1 MITKREKGYKATK
14 CVTER
19 LQQKE
24 RLHKE
29 REVIR
34 QQKVREREI
43 ATENERYV
51 QLSDSK
57 EIENVLKRY
66 SHLVS

>member
-1 MITKREKGYKATK
+1 MR
-14 CVTER
+14 ER

-34 QQKVREREI
+34 QQKVRERERLQQKMRK
-43 ATENERYV
+43 RYV